1 MNETSNVGPRHYW
14 IFNTRAGEDDLF
26 NFIRS
31 PEQYIPIRLFFFY
44 EPSQYD
50 MIHDR
55 KNQTQASFFT
65 RGANLSNP
73 NIQLVKVIV
82 SPILFPIESA
92 FETYPA
98 YWLHELDYMHH
109 NEGIK

>member
-1 MNETSNVGPRHYW
+1 MIFLNLLDLQSNTS
-14 IFNTRAGEDDLF
+14 
-26 NFIRS
+26 
-31 PEQYIPIRLFFFY
+31 QYDFFFFY

-73 NIQLVKVIV
+73 NIQLVKVYSV
-82 SPILFPIESA
+82 PNSLSHRKCP
-92 FETYPA
+92 
-98 YWLHELDYMHH
+98 
-109 NEGIK
+109 